1 MPRKEPVDPTITLI
15 TSGNKRIELPNS
27 IAVSGFA
34 REETVAVAALTGNK
48 SVICKTKHLSIKTF
62 IWIANSRMRN
72 VLQSLA
78 QSLLRTHNSEASGD
92 SSPSPRIP
100 TSQLLTTHTRTAPNI

>member
-48 SVICKTKHLSIKTF
+48 SG
-62 IWIANSRMRN
+62 
-72 VLQSLA
+72 
-78 QSLLRTHNSEASGD
+78 EE
-92 SSPSPRIP
+92 
-100 TSQLLTTHTRTAPNI
+100 